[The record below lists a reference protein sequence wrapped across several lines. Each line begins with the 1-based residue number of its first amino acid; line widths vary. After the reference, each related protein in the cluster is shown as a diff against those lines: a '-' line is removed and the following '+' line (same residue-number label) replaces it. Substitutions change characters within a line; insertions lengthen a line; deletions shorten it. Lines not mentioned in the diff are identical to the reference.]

1 MRAAE
6 KIKKGKRGKNK
17 KNLRPFRYMLPFSVL
32 AALRQRFSALYDKYY

>member
-1 MRAAE
+1 MRAVE
-6 KIKKGKRGKNK
+6 KIKKGKRGKI